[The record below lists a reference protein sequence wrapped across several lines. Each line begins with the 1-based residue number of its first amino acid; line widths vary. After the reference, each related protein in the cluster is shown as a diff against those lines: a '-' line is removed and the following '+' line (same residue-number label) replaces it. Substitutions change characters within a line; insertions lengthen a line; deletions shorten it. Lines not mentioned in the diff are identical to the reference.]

1 MRLTQKKKALFYFIL
16 IFHKLSFKKERSRRT
31 VHLQRISKCAWPQLS
46 SSVFRCF
53 LQLRH
58 KTRPLSQTVTA
69 VNYLTYLHAKSQQ
82 TKLTGM
88 VLCRE
93 VQPYILLFCC
103 FTFFLKCYQSL
114 ADNTLTGWELTSF
127 RTLLFNHSSKTHQV
141 QIKPEHGKQTDQFY
155 MPWWHHNDIRRIK
168 VCTFSLQFVFQA
180 WEENKQYSHSTK

>member
-1 MRLTQKKKALFYFIL
+1 MCVTTVIQFSVPMFFAAETQNQTTQPDGDC
-16 IFHKLSFKKERSRRT
+16 S
-31 VHLQRISKCAWPQLS
+31 QLS
-46 SSVFRCF
+46 YILAC
-53 LQLRH
+53 
-58 KTRPLSQTVTA
+58 KIPA
-69 VNYLTYLHAKSQQ
+69 
-82 TKLTGM
+82 KLTGM

-180 WEENKQYSHSTK
+180 WEKNKQYSHSTK